1 MSFLNWFGRK
11 PALVSAPTAA
21 ARHGGPQG
29 HRTGE
34 AESNRGD
41 KDKTDAA
48 TQRKNERARL
58 RELLYKV
65 VRESMVRAGVLS
77 SNFRFKV
84 LATDPRGRQFIVMM
98 DLSPDFGGEITSLTE
113 IESLICQTAKARYSI
128 VVSAVYWRANAQIS
142 SSAVSDEAFEH
153 MPPAPPV
160 GVEVHA
166 APAPS
171 APLPAPVPPAGN
183 AARFEPVQAD
193 EVSALRRAL
202 ASAALADPPA
212 APRAKGTPLLLTGYE
227 NTEIEETQMMETE
240 ERVPALGPTQ
250 YGELR

>member
-11 PALVSAPTAA
+11 PALAPAPTAA

-98 DLSPDFGGEITSLTE
+98 DLSRDFGGEITSLTE
-113 IESLICQTAKARYSI
+113 IESLICQTAKSRYNI
-128 VVSAVYWRANAQIS
+128 VVSAVYWRANDQVVS
-142 SSAVSDEAFEH
+142 NAVSEEAFDH
-153 MPPAPPV
+153 MPPAAPV
-160 GVEVHA
+160 GVEIHA

-171 APLPAPVPPAGN
+171 APAPAPVPPA

-212 APRAKGTPLLLTGYE
+212 ASRPKGTPLLLTGYE

-240 ERVPALGPTQ
+240 DRVPVLGPTQ